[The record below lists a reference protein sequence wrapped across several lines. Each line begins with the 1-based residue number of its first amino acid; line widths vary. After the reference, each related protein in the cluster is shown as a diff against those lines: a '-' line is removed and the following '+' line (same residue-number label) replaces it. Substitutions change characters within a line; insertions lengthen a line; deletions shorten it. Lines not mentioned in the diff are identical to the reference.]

1 MNAYDFDGTVYA
13 GDSSADFYRW
23 CLRRYPA
30 LVRYAPRQALAA
42 LRYYAAKKGSKTE
55 MKQVFFSFL
64 RSVPV
69 TDYLL
74 KEFWD
79 EHENK
84 LCAWYLRAK
93 REDDVII
100 SASPEFL
107 LRPLM
112 RRLGLQQLLASRV
125 EPDSG
130 RFEGLNCHGEE
141 KVLRFRAR
149 FPEAKI
155 ECFYSD
161 RLSDTPMA
169 RQADSAVLV
178 KNRDAQH
185 ADFTLWPKG

>member
-30 LVRYAPRQALAA
+30 LVRRLPRQALAA
-42 LRYYAAKKGSKTE
+42 LRYYGAKQGSKTE

-64 RSVPV
+64 QDIPLSDGLPE
-69 TDYLL
+69 
-74 KEFWD
+74 EFWD
-79 EHENK
+79 AHEEK

-107 LRPLM
+107 LRPAM
-112 RRLGLQQLLASRV
+112 ERLGLTRLIASRV
-125 EPDSG
+125 EPGSG
-130 RFEGLNCHGEE
+130 RFMGLNCHGEE
-141 KVLRFRAR
+141 KVARFRAL
-149 FPEAKI
+149 FPDAEV

-169 RQADSAVLV
+169 RLAKNAVLV
-178 KNRDAQH
+178 KNRDANH
-185 ADFTLWPKG
+185 AEFTLWPKK